1 VLPAR
6 VGRKGKL
13 RADGEK
19 LHNESRV
26 SIVFSRISMEA
37 GMTIVPVCVSH
48 FAPPSLSLYAD
59 IVSNIP

>member
-1 VLPAR
+1 
-6 VGRKGKL
+6 
-13 RADGEK
+13 
-19 LHNESRV
+19 
-26 SIVFSRISMEA
+26 MEA